1 MSVEHVTPTDDR
13 LAVVLQRAGGDD
25 RPVVMLNL
33 NRYRDRAAYPEGTLS
48 GDEADV
54 SGREAYLRYGIVAAG
69 AIAAVGGKILWATD
83 AHEVVIGCDHDRYDE
98 VVAVWYPSRTAFLAL
113 ADVPGYMEAHV
124 HRDAAVEQ
132 ATLLA
137 CTADAEPVLSNPFGV

>member
-33 NRYRDRAAYPEGTLS
+33 NRYRDRA
-48 GDEADV
+48 
-54 SGREAYLRYGIVAAG
+54 
-69 AIAAVGGKILWATD
+69 AAVGGKILWATD